1 MKLIPPPIPFSWE
14 LVIFSGFLVGFSRGR
29 NKYRQS
35 WPAACGQR
43 GCRPAC
49 LAPWLRGQGGPG
61 RETQAAFVCGKLLLL
76 PTTPGATLQEMVR
89 PWCWGI
95 SQRTRRRHQ
104 KGLAESTM
112 GRCLPNSTAQTVL
125 LVTLYVCVGTIKR
138 KSLGVAYYGCLFVLE
153 RRGLISLQC

>member
-1 MKLIPPPIPFSWE
+1 MWPEGLQASLLGTLAEGAGRPWKGDSGSLCMWE
-14 LVIFSGFLVGFSRGR
+14 AVASADDSG
-29 NKYRQS
+29 
-35 WPAACGQR
+35 
-43 GCRPAC
+43 
-49 LAPWLRGQGGPG
+49 
-61 RETQAAFVCGKLLLL
+61 T
-76 PTTPGATLQEMVR
+76 TLQEMVR

-125 LVTLYVCVGTIKR
+125 LLTLYVCVGTIKR